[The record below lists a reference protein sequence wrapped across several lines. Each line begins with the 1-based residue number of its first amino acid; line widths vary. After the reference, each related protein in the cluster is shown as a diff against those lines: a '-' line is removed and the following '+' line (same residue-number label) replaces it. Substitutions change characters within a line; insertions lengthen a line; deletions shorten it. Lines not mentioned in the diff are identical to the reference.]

1 MKIYEI
7 LSLNKELLQRL
18 SMVGIFIIS
27 IFRASLILQIS
38 HFDLYLLFCK
48 SHILICTNK
57 CKLLTF

>member
-38 HFDLYLLFCK
+38 HFDLY
-48 SHILICTNK
+48 
-57 CKLLTF
+57 

>member
-18 SMVGIFIIS
+18 SMVGIFIIF

-38 HFDLYLLFCK
+38 HFDLY
-48 SHILICTNK
+48 
-57 CKLLTF
+57 